1 MTTLIKRASAEARA
15 FNKTDAAESAPTTGT
30 TPETEAPQQIDA
42 APQAEAAVQAAAPVA
57 VEAAPAAVAEVT
69 EAAQAPAAV
78 EAAPAVVAAE
88 AAPAVVEAP
97 KQAEVKPAAKRAAK
111 PVAKPEAKPVAEV
124 AAKAEAKPVAKKAA
138 KPAVKA
144 EAKPVA
150 KAEAKPVVKKAAK
163 PAVKAEV
170 KPVAKPA
177 AEVAAKAEAKPVE
190 KKAAKPAVKAE
201 AKPAA
206 KVDATP
212 VAKAEAKPVSKKAA
226 KPAAKAEAKPAARV
240 KRAPVAATV
249 VAEAAAPKAAK
260 AEKAAKPTKAAKP
273 AKPAKAIKP
282 AKSTKLSRR
291 AALAAEELEH
301 APVIEKPRKP
311 RFAPV
316 TFSEE
321 GGVRYL
327 HFGTE
332 WVQGA
337 MRLSKPQH
345 IELEYAQQMM
355 AWLLFLATP
364 ARIVQLGLGAA
375 ALTKF
380 AHRYLRP
387 AKVEAIELNPA
398 VVVAA
403 RTMFDLPMD
412 DARLAVR
419 ELDAWDF
426 VQDRSNHGTVGAL
439 QIDIYDATARGP
451 VLDSVAF
458 YRAARACLAE
468 AGVATINLF
477 GDHPSYVRN
486 MKRLKEAFD
495 GRVIALPE
503 VHDGNRVALAFS
515 GPALDVSWTALEKR
529 ARMLESKLGLPAH
542 QWVKALRAACK
553 EIGKEGASFAI

>member
-1 MTTLIKRASAEARA
+1 MKEAVKEAAPAKPARA
-15 FNKTDAAESAPTTGT
+15 KRVNAKAAK
-30 TPETEAPQQIDA
+30 A
-42 APQAEAAVQAAAPVA
+42 AQAEAA
-57 VEAAPAAVAEVT
+57 
-69 EAAQAPAAV
+69 
-78 EAAPAVVAAE
+78 
-88 AAPAVVEAP
+88 P
-97 KQAEVKPAAKRAAK
+97 K
-111 PVAKPEAKPVAEV
+111 
-124 AAKAEAKPVAKKAA
+124 
-138 KPAVKA
+138 
-144 EAKPVA
+144 
-150 KAEAKPVVKKAAK
+150 
-163 PAVKAEV
+163 
-170 KPVAKPA
+170 
-177 AEVAAKAEAKPVE
+177 VE
-190 KKAAKPAVKAE
+190 KM
-201 AKPAA
+201 
-206 KVDATP
+206 T
-212 VAKAEAKPVSKKAA
+212 
-226 KPAAKAEAKPAARV
+226 
-240 KRAPVAATV
+240 KRP
-249 VAEAAAPKAAK
+249 
-260 AEKAAKPTKAAKP
+260 
-273 AKPAKAIKP
+273 
-282 AKSTKLSRR
+282 RR
-291 AALAAEELEH
+291 AAAAADDLEH
-301 APVIEKPRKP
+301 APVIEAPRKP

-321 GGVRYL
+321 SGVRYL

-355 AWLLFLATP
+355 SWLLFLATP

-403 RTMFDLPMD
+403 RTMFDLPRD
-412 DARLAVR
+412 DARLNVR

-426 VQDRSNHGTVGAL
+426 VQDRSNHGTIGAL

-458 YRAARACLAE
+458 YRAVRACLAD

-515 GPALDVSWTALEKR
+515 GPALDVSWTALDKR
-529 ARMLESKLGLPAH
+529 ARLLESKLGLPAN

-553 EIGKEGASFAI
+553 EVGKEGQTFAI

>member
-97 KQAEVKPAAKRAAK
+97 KQAAVKPAAKRAAK

-150 KAEAKPVVKKAAK
+150 KAEAKPVAKKAAK

-282 AKSTKLSRR
+282 AKSTKLARR